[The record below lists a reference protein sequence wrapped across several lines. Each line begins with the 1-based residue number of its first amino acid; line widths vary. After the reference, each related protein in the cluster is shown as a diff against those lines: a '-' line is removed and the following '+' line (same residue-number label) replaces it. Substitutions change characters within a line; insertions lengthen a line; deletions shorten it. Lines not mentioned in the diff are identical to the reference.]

1 MRVGFPDNPSKS
13 VSSVYGDVG
22 ALVDFAE
29 GVEATL
35 NGIRQQMAL
44 FETLFQHCDTNFK
57 FKSYGTSIQ
66 HAIGNATS
74 AYNAATAAQN
84 AVHGLGATG
93 TAGQL
98 TQHQTNPTITV
109 YQVKFRAW

>member
-1 MRVGFPDNPSKS
+1 MWIGFPDDPSKS
-13 VSSVYGDVG
+13 VGSVYGDVG

-35 NGIRQQMAL
+35 NGVRQQMAL

-57 FKSYGTSIQ
+57 SYGTSIQ
-66 HAIGNATS
+66 HAIGNATLT
-74 AYNAATAAQN
+74 YNAATAAQN

-98 TQHQTNPTITV
+98 AQH
-109 YQVKFRAW
+109 